1 MERRIA
7 GLVLAGGRS
16 SRMEGTDKALLP
28 LAGKPLVAHVL
39 ERLAPAVETIA
50 VSANTEKQ
58 RFSAFGRP
66 VIGDRLAGQ
75 RGPLAGIH
83 AGLVWAA
90 SAGFDRLVTTA
101 TDTPFFPRDLVDRLA
116 ASGHPERIAL
126 AASQGRTHPVFG
138 LWPTALADELAT
150 FLNGPENP
158 SVSGFCRSR
167 AVDIVDFAVQKC
179 DGAEIDPFFNINTPG
194 DLAAAERL
202 IAGQTQ

>member
-50 VSANTEKQ
+50 ISANTEPR

-138 LWPTALADELAT
+138 LWPFRAFADRVRSISSISPCKSAMARRST
-150 FLNGPENP
+150 RFSTSTRPAIWPPP
-158 SVSGFCRSR
+158 S
-167 AVDIVDFAVQKC
+167 D
-179 DGAEIDPFFNINTPG
+179 
-194 DLAAAERL
+194 
-202 IAGQTQ
+202 